1 MSYPVLPARNSIDSP
16 QTGISRRL
24 TSAVQITVGNTA
36 GEHQTG
42 GDRPTFAWQFFA
54 NIDSPESAA
63 MIEKI
68 VVGLHPSF
76 NPSSKTLRIKPGE
89 KTART
94 ETMRGW
100 GVFEVDVIIHW
111 DKAKVH
117 TPSTTHLT
125 WMLQATKSE
134 ASDTSQVVIQTEGE
148 PQQSGFLFSSNM
160 TPPARSRQQIPT
172 VGKEI
177 QVNTGAPKDDKHTVI
192 AMVVDRSGSMRRMAD
207 EVHGG
212 CNAYLEEQR
221 KSDTEDGAHSTVIFT
236 RFDNVSETIYDGV
249 DLGTMP
255 PISPTDVNPRGS
267 TALYDAIGD
276 TLQRTAAVVNELPK
290 MPSVTVFILT
300 DGAENASQRWTKS
313 QITTQITK
321 LQHESIGWDF
331 YFAAAN
337 QDGMKE
343 GAALG
348 MDREQCTTWATSKGK
363 CSYAFKQSNI
373 AYNRKKKM
381 GIKGYT
387 QEERLQMA

>member
-1 MSYPVLPARNSIDSP
+1 MFPVIPARNSADSP
-16 QTGISRRL
+16 HTGAASPL
-24 TSAVQITVGNTA
+24 TSTVQITLGNTA
-36 GEHQTG
+36 GGYQSE

-54 NIDSPESAA
+54 TVDSPESAA
-63 MIEKI
+63 MVDKI
-68 VVGLHPSF
+68 DIGLHPSF
-76 NPSSKTLRIKPGE
+76 NPSTKTLRIKTGE
-89 KTART
+89 TTART
-94 ETMRGW
+94 ETIRGW

-134 ASDTSQVVIQTEGE
+134 ASETSQVVVKTFGA
-148 PQQSGFLFSSNM
+148 PQQTGFLFSSNL
-160 TPPARSRQQIPT
+160 TPPASSHQSRLSAGGND
-172 VGKEI
+172 V
-177 QVNTGAPKDDKHTVI
+177 QVNTGVPKDDKHTVI

-236 RFDNVSETIYDGV
+236 RFDNLSETIYDGV
-249 DLGTMP
+249 DLSSMP
-255 PISPTDVNPRGS
+255 PISPTDVRPRGS

-321 LQHESIGWDF
+321 LKHESIGWDF

-337 QDGMKE
+337 QDGMTE

-363 CSYAFKQSNI
+363 CNYAFKQSNI
-373 AYNRKKKM
+373 AYNRKKKL
-381 GIKGYT
+381 GFKGYT
-387 QEERLQMA
+387 SEERMEMA